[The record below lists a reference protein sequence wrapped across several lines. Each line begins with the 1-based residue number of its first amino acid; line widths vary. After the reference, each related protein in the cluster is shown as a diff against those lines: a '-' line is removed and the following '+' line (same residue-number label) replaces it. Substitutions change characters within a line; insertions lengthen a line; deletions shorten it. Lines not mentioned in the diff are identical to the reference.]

1 MLKPLISTLAVALLA
16 LLGFAY
22 VALSG
27 SPEIGD
33 FDYARFT
40 AEGSDT
46 APVRIAVIEDLRCP
60 SCRRNHLDVLSKIL
74 PKYTPAGQAVVYYV
88 PYPVTRSDSMALSAK
103 ALSYAS
109 FHKRPFSEI
118 SLALYQADST
128 RLSLDEAEALL
139 AREFGPIPAD
149 ARAALDEAS
158 QQQLREQ
165 NRYLSSIGIVSTPT
179 VIVNGAV
186 LQGPKAEVL
195 DEHIEKALERSRHG
209 G

>member
-1 MLKPLISTLAVALLA
+1 LPKSLISTAAVVLLA

-27 SPEIGD
+27 SPRIGD
-33 FDYARFT
+33 FNYARFT
-40 AEGSDT
+40 AEGSST
-46 APVRIAVIEDLRCP
+46 APVHIAVIEDLRCP
-60 SCRRNHLDVLSKIL
+60 SCRRNHLDVLQKVL
-74 PKYTPAGQAVVYYV
+74 PRYTPTQQAVVYYV
-88 PYPVTRSDSMALSAK
+88 PYPVTRSDSMALSVK
-103 ALSYAS
+103 ALSYAD

-118 SLALYQADST
+118 SLALYKADST

-139 AREFGPIPAD
+139 AREFGPIAAD
-149 ARAALDEAS
+149 ARAALDAQS
-158 QQQLREQ
+158 QERLREQ

-195 DEHIEKALERSRHG
+195 AEYIEKALDHSRHG